1 MHDLQRAQKMT
12 SFMLFFYEEII
23 CVHVIGDGKQ
33 EEKE

>member
-1 MHDLQRAQKMT
+1 MHDFQRAQKMI
-12 SFMLFFYEEII
+12 SFMLFYEEII